1 MSGQN
6 LSAIT
11 RFELYLLKNKQHNRF
26 LGLFR
31 VTREFE
37 ERMTIAKDRSQYFT
51 LLHGVEPS
59 DLPNN
64 RRRLCNMQ

>member
-26 LGLFR
+26 LGLFC
-31 VTREFE
+31 VTCEFE
-37 ERMTIAKDRSQYFT
+37 ERMTIAKDRESVLYSTSWSRAVRPAKQQEET
-51 LLHGVEPS
+51 L
-59 DLPNN
+59 
-64 RRRLCNMQ
+64 